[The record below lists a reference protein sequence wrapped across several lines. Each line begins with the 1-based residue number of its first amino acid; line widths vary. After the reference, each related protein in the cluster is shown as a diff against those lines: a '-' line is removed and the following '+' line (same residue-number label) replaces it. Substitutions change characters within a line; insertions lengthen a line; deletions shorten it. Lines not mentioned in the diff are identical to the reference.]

1 MVHRWASPFWGL
13 PQLRKVEGQGGQNQL
28 YERSTENDVF
38 QMKAEKKTENPAADL
53 REVTGRRPEPYE
65 QKTEEG
71 YILKPLGGE
80 LKENR

>member
-1 MVHRWASPFWGL
+1 M
-13 PQLRKVEGQGGQNQL
+13 

-38 QMKAEKKTENPAADL
+38 QMKTERKTERKIPPQIFGKSRAG
-53 REVTGRRPEPYE
+53 EPIPYE

-80 LKENR
+80 LRQNR